1 MYFMCMDN
9 VLYITILR
17 MDGYFYSFMDEYIM
31 NKKIKKSIDN
41 YPEAD
46 TEKKIVTIGITHN
59 TQAHGYQ
66 GKKETKHI
74 I

>member
-1 MYFMCMDN
+1 
-9 VLYITILR
+9 

-46 TEKKIVTIGITHN
+46 TEKKIVTIGITNN

-66 GKKETKHI
+66 SKKETKHI